1 MIYCG
6 SSGGGGVDFFFGNY
20 RLEDVFY
27 IIISKEARPGLW
39 VDGVDRCRVIEL
51 DACTAHAVSVRK
63 R

>member
-1 MIYCG
+1 MIYRC
-6 SSGGGGVDFFFGNY
+6 GGGDSFLNNGGNY
-20 RLEDVFY
+20 RLEKVFY